1 MVLMLIAPETEFG
14 LTVNP
19 RIADGGSGRVA
30 KKCIGDAARHCFTHA
45 DQAFARQPGVQRLR
59 TLFVDSS

>member
-19 RIADGGSGRVA
+19 CIADGGSGRVA
-30 KKCIGDAARHCFTHA
+30 KKCIGGAAGHCFTHA
-45 DQAFARQPGVQRLR
+45 DQAFARQPGTQWLP
-59 TLFVDSS
+59 TLIVDSS